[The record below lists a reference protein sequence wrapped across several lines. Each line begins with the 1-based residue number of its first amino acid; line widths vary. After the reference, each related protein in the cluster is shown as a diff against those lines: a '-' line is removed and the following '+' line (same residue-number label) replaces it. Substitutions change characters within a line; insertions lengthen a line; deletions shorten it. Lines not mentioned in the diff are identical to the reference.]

1 MTVPLTVTRTI
12 NAPLSKSSH
21 LRCSIKKAVQKI
33 FRNIYRK
40 TPVLKSLLNNSL
52 YSKETPKQ
60 MFYRKYCKIS
70 KKTYFEEY
78 LRMAASVSPICFCPF
93 LEELHPPLLANVLFQ
108 RYRFLKVLSDIDWWN

>member
-21 LRCSIKKAVQKI
+21 RRCSIKKAAQKF

-78 LRMAASVSPICFCPF
+78 LRRLLLSLPPVSVIF
-93 LEELHPPLLANVLFQ
+93 
-108 RYRFLKVLSDIDWWN
+108 